1 MKPTVRTVAGMTCA
15 ALLVLGCPKPETSPP
30 PPASPVAT
38 PSEPEKPKGPRRL
51 KWTPGMVPTSEEAA
65 FALGLGKMLFE
76 QANFEEAEEQLRI
89 ASAGGKSDADGLL
102 LRARAELDAKKKL
115 AAAKRALEKKDY
127 ATARLEL
134 DSIPNGSVLSEVASQ
149 LAETID
155 EARERRDQEFE
166 QRVRA
171 AVTEEPEAPKA
182 AKRPKPDGGIKAIA
196 GGPTGQSPGE
206 EDEPEANE

>member
-1 MKPTVRTVAGMTCA
+1 
-15 ALLVLGCPKPETSPP
+15 
-30 PPASPVAT
+30 
-38 PSEPEKPKGPRRL
+38 
-51 KWTPGMVPTSEEAA
+51 MVPTSEEAA